1 MSDEFLGEIIRK
13 ASWQEKAG
21 KLGRVASTAALL
33 AAPFTGGMSAL
44 GAAGLRAAGGAAA
57 KRGAAAATKRG
68 AAAGKAGKAASEEA
82 AVLRDRAKNVKRP
95 VGVENRSAE
104 YYRNQRVAADPS
116 LRPDVPDTTL
126 DDFGVFEPPHDN
138 MGQPFTGEYKKPF
151 DVDDEGPLPH
161 IDAEDE
167 LRAKN
172 YARTQAAREAKANK
186 RAEGFT
192 SAADEQMKIVEEQ
205 QNIANEAAKE
215 AKTMGEQAAADR
227 TSATELGLVGVQS
240 QQQSAA
246 QRSAE
251 DRQRR
256 EEDYE
261 RAREAAS
268 TGGAQSTTG

>member
-1 MSDEFLGEIIRK
+1 MSDEFLGEMIRK

-95 VGVENRSAE
+95 VGVENRGAD
-104 YYRNQRVAADPS
+104 YYRDQREAANPD
-116 LRPDVPDTTL
+116 LMRP
-126 DDFGVFEPPHDN
+126 GEQ
-138 MGQPFTGEYKKPF
+138 MGLEDY
-151 DVDDEGPLPH
+151 GPLSGPNKPGFPYSSSEPTKPLPNLE
-161 IDAEDE
+161 DAAS
-167 LRAKN
+167 AKN
-172 YARTQAAREAKANK
+172 YARTQPAREALANK

-246 QRSAE
+246 QRSSE

-261 RAREAAS
+261 RAKEAAS

>member
-33 AAPFTGGMSAL
+33 AAPFTGGMSAIA
-44 GAAGLRAAGGAAA
+44 GAGLRAAGGAAA

-82 AVLRDRAKNVKRP
+82 AVLRDRAKNLKRP
-95 VGVENRSAE
+95 VSVENRSAD
-104 YYRNQRVAADPS
+104 YYRDQRVAAN
-116 LRPDVPDTTL
+116 PDLMIPGTQTSIT
-126 DDFGVFEPPHDN
+126 DDFGPLSGPN
-138 MGQPFTGEYKKPF
+138 KPGF
-151 DVDDEGPLPH
+151 PYSSSKPTKPLPNLE
-161 IDAEDE
+161 DATS
-167 LRAKN
+167 AQN
-172 YARTQAAREAKANK
+172 YARTQPAREALADK

-246 QRSAE
+246 QRSSE

-268 TGGAQSTTG
+268 TGGAASTTG

>member
-95 VGVENRSAE
+95 VGVENRGAD
-104 YYRNQRVAADPS
+104 YYRDQRVAANPD
-116 LRPDVPDTTL
+116 LMRPGVPYSSS
-126 DDFGVFEPPHDN
+126 EP
-138 MGQPFTGEYKKPF
+138 TK
-151 DVDDEGPLPH
+151 PLPNLE
-161 IDAEDE
+161 DAAS
-167 LRAKN
+167 AKN
-172 YARTQAAREAKANK
+172 YARTQPAREALADK

-246 QRSAE
+246 QRSSE

-261 RAREAAS
+261 RAKEAAS